1 MKKLILSLM
10 ITLCVYTGAKAADYK
25 DSVDMADL
33 VQLSPEALDTLKN
46 VEFDVFLAK
55 IQHFRTKAEAR
66 KARDALKTAKLALDS
81 KNLREKAAQAEVKE
95 AKAAPDQGKIDA
107 AEKAL
112 NAAKAELAA
121 AKMFVKWKEQQ
132 VDVADAAVE
141 NAKVMVAVEE
151 AEREVAWATK
161 LKEQKVP
168 AAARYILPEL
178 KKKVEKKQKELE
190 AVIVKEKKEMAVA
203 NKLKAEYEKLS
214 K

>member
-1 MKKLILSLM
+1 M
-10 ITLCVYTGAKAADYK
+10 ITLCVYTGAEAADYK
-25 DSVDMADL
+25 DSVDVADL
-33 VQLSPEALDTLKN
+33 VQLSLEVLDTLKD
-46 VEFDVFLAK
+46 VEFNVFLAK
-55 IQHFRTKAEAR
+55 IQHIRTKAEAR
-66 KARDALKTAKLALDS
+66 KAKDALKAAKLALNS
-81 KNLREKAAQAEVKE
+81 KNLRVKTAQAEVKE

-112 NAAKAELAA
+112 NAAKGELAA

-132 VDVADAAVE
+132 VDVADAAIE
-141 NAKVMVAVEE
+141 NAKIMVAIKE

-168 AAARYILPEL
+168 AAANYIIPEL

-190 AVIVKEKKEMAVA
+190 AVITKEKKEMSEA
-203 NKLKAEYEKLS
+203 NKLKADYEKLF